1 MKKKRIAIALG
12 HDALGTTLPEQKE
25 ATCRAAKAIAD
36 LIQDDCQVVITHSNG
51 PQIGMIHTAMSE
63 FHRLYTD
70 YTATPMS
77 VCSAMSQGY
86 IGYDLQ
92 NAIRTELMNRGV
104 YRTVS
109 TLLTQVIVDPYD
121 EAFYKPSKIIGRV
134 MTEEEAEEEEKKGN
148 VVEILPRKNALVRPA
163 VANVDQAL
171 VIFAGTSPKPNL
183 NLLDRFLLM
192 MEQQEVPTLI
202 CFNKEDLASE
212 AEIQE
217 LRDAYGTCGY
227 PLFFVSARQQEG
239 IEPLRAAL
247 EGKTTT
253 VAGPSG
259 VGKSTLINLLAPE
272 VQMET
277 GEISEKIQRGK
288 HTTRHSQLILLNE
301 QTYIFDT
308 PGFSS
313 LAVDF
318 FEKETLGT
326 LFPEFVEYEQNCR
339 FTGCSHIG
347 EPVCGVKE
355 ALAEGKISQSRYNN
369 YVQIY
374 NELKDKRKY

>member
-1 MKKKRIAIALG
+1 MKQGKIVKGIAGFYYVSVAGSGIYECKAKGAFRQKKMKPLVG
-12 HDALGTTLPEQKE
+12 D
-25 ATCRAAKAIAD
+25 
-36 LIQDDCQVVITHSNG
+36 N
-51 PQIGMIHTAMSE
+51 
-63 FHRLYTD
+63 
-70 YTATPMS
+70 
-77 VCSAMSQGY
+77 
-86 IGYDLQ
+86 
-92 NAIRTELMNRGV
+92 
-104 YRTVS
+104 VS
-109 TLLTQVIVDPYD
+109 ID
-121 EAFYKPSKIIGRV
+121 IID
-134 MTEEEAEEEEKKGN
+134 EEEKKGN

-192 MEQQEVPTLI
+192 MEQQNVPTLI

-217 LRDAYGTCGY
+217 LRDAYVTCGY

>member
-1 MKKKRIAIALG
+1 MKQGKIVKGIAGFYYVSVAGSGIYECKAKGAFRQKKMKPLVG
-12 HDALGTTLPEQKE
+12 D
-25 ATCRAAKAIAD
+25 
-36 LIQDDCQVVITHSNG
+36 N
-51 PQIGMIHTAMSE
+51 
-63 FHRLYTD
+63 
-70 YTATPMS
+70 
-77 VCSAMSQGY
+77 
-86 IGYDLQ
+86 
-92 NAIRTELMNRGV
+92 
-104 YRTVS
+104 VS
-109 TLLTQVIVDPYD
+109 ID
-121 EAFYKPSKIIGRV
+121 IID
-134 MTEEEAEEEEKKGN
+134 EEEKKGN

-192 MEQQEVPTLI
+192 MEQQNVPTLI

-227 PLFFVSARQQEG
+227 PLFFVSASQQEG